1 MGTWIEIRHP
11 IPSAIVPGSFPAIG
25 TWIEIVFVQSVS
37 EIPSCRSLYWE
48 RGLKFVMPL
57 VQFAFLL
64 SFPVLGTQIE
74 MINVWNCHMV
84 RTGSFNIGRMLQTD
98 Y

>member
-1 MGTWIEIRHP
+1 MC
-11 IPSAIVPGSFPAIG
+11 S
-25 TWIEIVFVQSVS
+25 
-37 EIPSCRSLYWE
+37 RSLQWE
-48 RGLKFVMPL
+48 RGLKFDKYMPPNMWFGRSLQWERGLKLVMPL